1 MSSCMFL
8 DVLVFFVIN
17 TTLVVGLLFKGDC
30 SSWCQNALVLVNWE
44 KYTLARE
51 IADLKLPPLFPP
63 YQKMPAPIRLREL
76 IRTIRTARTQA
87 EEREMIQKEC
97 AAIRSNFREEDNT
110 YRCRNVAKLLYMHM
124 LGYPAHFGQLE
135 CLKLIASQKF
145 TDKRIG
151 YLGAMLLLDERQDV
165 HLLMT
170 NCIKNDLNHS
180 TQYVQGL
187 ALCTLGC
194 MGSSEM
200 CRDLAGEVEKLLK
213 TSNSY
218 LRKKAALCAVHV
230 IRKVPE
236 LMEMFLPA
244 TKNLL
249 NEKNHGVLHTSVVL
263 LTEMCERSPDML
275 AHFRK
280 NEKLVPQLVRILKN
294 LIMSGYSPEHD
305 VSGISDPFLQ
315 VRILRLLRILGKHD
329 DDSSEAMNDILAQ
342 LCNSFRAGEGY
353 LDAILFGKVKI
364 NKRIFHTLTIM
375 DLNDILEGL
384 SADKDN
390 LEVFRLNTG
399 QVSTTDNTTINLKEK
414 CGTIFSKLHR
424 QMKALRT
431 NIWHLKLFKAY
442 KIKDITPRGLRIKL
456 QPLVAN
462 IDNELRQDW
471 ATAQHQAS
479 MLFVDSLSKYYERNI
494 ETLTTELQMTC
505 LEAETFSSTDY
516 YQDHLSQL
524 AKELTNIE
532 QDLKKR
538 KIHKFNRDLGDYEKG
553 KPFVTSKNVR
563 FSESTHKP
571 PRGKKRPRPILK
583 KHDSRHSL
591 TSDDDFSS
599 TTEDESNS
607 QRSIGF
613 RFGKSTFVPPMDK
626 YVSIFKDCVMK
637 DLHFSKDPEGCRN
650 NLNRQECEA
659 LKQLQQNRNIVITS
673 ADKGGGIVVMDY
685 LKYKA
690 EALKQLSQTQFYLKM
705 VVDPTP
711 NFKTDIDSF
720 IDLAVE
726 EDIITPQVANQ
737 LKVSEPMPQY
747 LYLIPKTHKDLMNPP
762 VIMAESACHEVQSA
776 KKAKK
781 SSCESAAVQS
791 PPDVSFENVMWIFW
805 ILITLNS
812 LYVCELIDV
821 ELRSLSGRLA
831 PLYLIM
837 FCNFFFLQVLAI
849 NILGRFLLN
858 NDKNIRYV
866 ALTSLLKTVQTD
878 HNAVQ
883 RHRSTI
889 VDCLKDLDVSIKR
902 RAMELSFAL
911 VNGNN
916 IRGMMKELLYFLD
929 SCDPEFKADCA
940 SGIFL
945 AAEKYA
951 PSKRWHIDTIMRV
964 LTTAGSY
971 VRDDSVPNLIQ
982 LITNSVEMHAY
993 TVQRLYRATQEDISQ
1008 QPLVQVASWCMG
1020 EYGELLVSGQCEEDE
1035 PIQVTEDEVLDIL
1048 ESILISNMSVSVT
1061 RGYALTAIMKLST
1074 RFNSTLNRIKKIVS
1088 VYGSSIDVEL
1098 QQRAVEY
1105 NALFKRYDHMR
1116 SALLERMPVMEKTT
1130 ANGPTDIIQ
1139 TNGEVEPGLL
1149 EARPTPSVPQPVSQA
1164 NDLLDLLGGNDVTPV
1179 IQTAVVTKPAS
1190 AGGELLDLLG
1200 DLNLSGV
1207 PAPTAMPSVTQH
1219 FILDDGIASQPLF
1232 NDIATGIPTMTA
1244 YNKNGLKIDFS
1255 FERSNTNPNITVIT
1269 MAAFNTTEADM
1280 TDFVFQAAVPKTFQ
1294 LQLLSP
1300 SSNVVPALNTGSIT
1314 QVIKVLNPHKQQLRM
1329 RIKLTYNHKGAAVQ
1343 DLAEVNNFPA
1353 QSWQ

>member
-1 MSSCMFL
+1 MLIVCWSPVM
-8 DVLVFFVIN
+8 VEVWN
-17 TTLVVGLLFKGDC
+17 GPGDKKTVEGP
-30 SSWCQNALVLVNWE
+30 S
-44 KYTLARE
+44 R
-51 IADLKLPPLFPP
+51 
-63 YQKMPAPIRLREL
+63 MPAPIRLREL

-97 AAIRSNFREEDNT
+97 AAIRSSFREEDNT

-249 NEKNHGVLHTSVVL
+249 SEKNHGVLHTSVVL

-275 AHFRK
+275 AHFR
-280 NEKLVPQLVRILKN
+280 KLVPQLVRILKN

-315 VRILRLLRILGKHD
+315 VRILRLLRILGKGD

-342 LCNSFRAGEGY
+342 VATNTETSKNVGN
-353 LDAILFGKVKI
+353 AILYETV
-364 NKRIFHTLTIM
+364 LTIM
-375 DLNDILEGL
+375 D
-384 SADKDN
+384 
-390 LEVFRLNTG
+390 
-399 QVSTTDNTTINLKEK
+399 
-414 CGTIFSKLHR
+414 
-424 QMKALRT
+424 
-431 NIWHLKLFKAY
+431 
-442 KIKDITPRGLRIKL
+442 IKSESGLR
-456 QPLVAN
+456 
-462 IDNELRQDW
+462 
-471 ATAQHQAS
+471 
-479 MLFVDSLSKYYERNI
+479 
-494 ETLTTELQMTC
+494 
-505 LEAETFSSTDY
+505 
-516 YQDHLSQL
+516 
-524 AKELTNIE
+524 
-532 QDLKKR
+532 
-538 KIHKFNRDLGDYEKG
+538 
-553 KPFVTSKNVR
+553 
-563 FSESTHKP
+563 
-571 PRGKKRPRPILK
+571 
-583 KHDSRHSL
+583 
-591 TSDDDFSS
+591 
-599 TTEDESNS
+599 
-607 QRSIGF
+607 
-613 RFGKSTFVPPMDK
+613 
-626 YVSIFKDCVMK
+626 
-637 DLHFSKDPEGCRN
+637 
-650 NLNRQECEA
+650 
-659 LKQLQQNRNIVITS
+659 
-673 ADKGGGIVVMDY
+673 
-685 LKYKA
+685 
-690 EALKQLSQTQFYLKM
+690 
-705 VVDPTP
+705 
-711 NFKTDIDSF
+711 
-720 IDLAVE
+720 
-726 EDIITPQVANQ
+726 
-737 LKVSEPMPQY
+737 
-747 LYLIPKTHKDLMNPP
+747 
-762 VIMAESACHEVQSA
+762 
-776 KKAKK
+776 
-781 SSCESAAVQS
+781 
-791 PPDVSFENVMWIFW
+791 
-805 ILITLNS
+805 
-812 LYVCELIDV
+812 
-821 ELRSLSGRLA
+821 
-831 PLYLIM
+831 
-837 FCNFFFLQVLAI
+837 VLAI

-940 SGIFL
+940 SGVFL

-993 TVQRLYRATQEDISQ
+993 TVQRLYKALLDDISQ
-1008 QPLVQVASWCMG
+1008 QPLVQVASWCIG
-1020 EYGELLVSGQCEEDE
+1020 EYGDLLVSGQCEEEE
-1035 PIQVTEDEVLDIL
+1035 PIQDEVLDVL
-1048 ESILISNMSVSVT
+1048 EGLLVSNLSTPVT

-1074 RFNSTLNRIKKIVS
+1074 RFTSVNRIKKVVS
-1088 VYGSSIDVEL
+1088 IYGSSIDVEL

-1105 NALFKRYDHMR
+1105 NALFKKYDHMSGDEWLR
-1116 SALLERMPVMEKTT
+1116 VTIDQLLSSVRILSCSYDPNSSVVSLNFHLTR
-1130 ANGPTDIIQ
+1130 
-1139 TNGEVEPGLL
+1139 
-1149 EARPTPSVPQPVSQA
+1149 RPLSVCQ
-1164 NDLLDLLGGNDVTPV
+1164 
-1179 IQTAVVTKPAS
+1179 
-1190 AGGELLDLLG
+1190 
-1200 DLNLSGV
+1200 
-1207 PAPTAMPSVTQH
+1207 
-1219 FILDDGIASQPLF
+1219 
-1232 NDIATGIPTMTA
+1232 
-1244 YNKNGLKIDFS
+1244 
-1255 FERSNTNPNITVIT
+1255 
-1269 MAAFNTTEADM
+1269 
-1280 TDFVFQAAVPKTFQ
+1280 TFQ

-1300 SSNVVPALNTGSIT
+1300 SSNVVPTLNQGTVT
-1314 QVIKVLNPHKQQLRM
+1314 QVIRVLNPQKQQLRM
-1329 RIKLTYNHKGAAVQ
+1329 RIKLTYTHKGSAVQ
-1343 DLAEVNNFPA
+1343 DLAEVNNFPP

>member
-1 MSSCMFL
+1 
-8 DVLVFFVIN
+8 
-17 TTLVVGLLFKGDC
+17 
-30 SSWCQNALVLVNWE
+30 
-44 KYTLARE
+44 
-51 IADLKLPPLFPP
+51 
-63 YQKMPAPIRLREL
+63 MPAPIRLREL

-97 AAIRSNFREEDNT
+97 AAIRSSFREEDNT

-249 NEKNHGVLHTSVVL
+249 SEKNHGVLHTSVVL

-275 AHFRK
+275 SHFR
-280 NEKLVPQLVRILKN
+280 KLVPQLVRILKN

-315 VRILRLLRILGKHD
+315 VRILRLLRILGRSD

-342 LCNSFRAGEGY
+342 VATNTETSKNVGN
-353 LDAILFGKVKI
+353 AILYETV
-364 NKRIFHTLTIM
+364 LTIM
-375 DLNDILEGL
+375 D
-384 SADKDN
+384 
-390 LEVFRLNTG
+390 
-399 QVSTTDNTTINLKEK
+399 
-414 CGTIFSKLHR
+414 
-424 QMKALRT
+424 
-431 NIWHLKLFKAY
+431 
-442 KIKDITPRGLRIKL
+442 IKSESGLR
-456 QPLVAN
+456 
-462 IDNELRQDW
+462 
-471 ATAQHQAS
+471 
-479 MLFVDSLSKYYERNI
+479 
-494 ETLTTELQMTC
+494 
-505 LEAETFSSTDY
+505 
-516 YQDHLSQL
+516 
-524 AKELTNIE
+524 
-532 QDLKKR
+532 
-538 KIHKFNRDLGDYEKG
+538 
-553 KPFVTSKNVR
+553 
-563 FSESTHKP
+563 
-571 PRGKKRPRPILK
+571 
-583 KHDSRHSL
+583 
-591 TSDDDFSS
+591 
-599 TTEDESNS
+599 
-607 QRSIGF
+607 
-613 RFGKSTFVPPMDK
+613 
-626 YVSIFKDCVMK
+626 
-637 DLHFSKDPEGCRN
+637 
-650 NLNRQECEA
+650 
-659 LKQLQQNRNIVITS
+659 
-673 ADKGGGIVVMDY
+673 
-685 LKYKA
+685 
-690 EALKQLSQTQFYLKM
+690 
-705 VVDPTP
+705 
-711 NFKTDIDSF
+711 
-720 IDLAVE
+720 
-726 EDIITPQVANQ
+726 
-737 LKVSEPMPQY
+737 
-747 LYLIPKTHKDLMNPP
+747 
-762 VIMAESACHEVQSA
+762 
-776 KKAKK
+776 
-781 SSCESAAVQS
+781 
-791 PPDVSFENVMWIFW
+791 
-805 ILITLNS
+805 
-812 LYVCELIDV
+812 
-821 ELRSLSGRLA
+821 
-831 PLYLIM
+831 
-837 FCNFFFLQVLAI
+837 VLAI

-940 SGIFL
+940 SGVFL

-993 TVQRLYRATQEDISQ
+993 TVQRLYKALLDDISQ
-1008 QPLVQVASWCMG
+1008 QPLVQVSSWCIG
-1020 EYGELLVSGQCEEDE
+1020 EYGDLLVSGQCEEEE
-1035 PIQVTEDEVLDIL
+1035 PIQVTEDEVLDVL
-1048 ESILISNMSVSVT
+1048 EGLLVSNLSTPVT

-1074 RFNSTLNRIKKIVS
+1074 RFSSVNRIKKVVS
-1088 VYGSSIDVEL
+1088 IYGSSIDVEL

-1105 NALFKRYDHMR
+1105 NALFKKYDHMR
-1116 SALLERMPVMEKTT
+1116 PALLERMPIMEKTAT
-1130 ANGPTDIIQ
+1130 NGPTEIVQ
-1139 TNGEVEPGLL
+1139 TNGETE
-1149 EARPTPSVPQPVSQA
+1149 PSVLDTKHPPPVTQPA
-1164 NDLLDLLGGNDVTPV
+1164 NDLLDLLGGNDVVPV
-1179 IQTAVVTKPAS
+1179 IQTTLPTKPAS

-1200 DLNLSGV
+1200 DLSLTGLGKGVIISKYAGLHLCNLY
-1207 PAPTAMPSVTQH
+1207 
-1219 FILDDGIASQPLF
+1219 I
-1232 NDIATGIPTMTA
+1232 GIPPMTA
-1244 YNKNGLKIDFS
+1244 YNKNGLKIEFT
-1255 FERSNTNPNITVIT
+1255 FERANPNPNIAVIT
-1269 MAAFNTTEADM
+1269 IHASNSTEADM

-1300 SSNVVPALNTGSIT
+1300 SSNVVPALNQGTVT
-1314 QVIKVLNPHKQQLRM
+1314 QVIRVLNPQKQQLRM
-1329 RIKLTYNHKGAAVQ
+1329 RIKLTYTHKGSPVQ
-1343 DLAEVNNFPA
+1343 DLAEVNNFPP